1 MQRDSLQP
9 KLDAAQQALKVAL
22 DEACNVDL
30 RRADTGEMIR
40 IEETLAIAANAA
52 KEAVSVRLRRR
63 RRQEADSVAG
73 PDVGERQVDRVFDDF
88 QGKRWH
94 TYAVH
99 PSGGGAE
106 SVPLPDAFRHGWL
119 CFESHDQLRR
129 LAPIPEAWDS
139 MPLDDLRALCSQAEA
154 AHKRL

>member
-22 DEACNVDL
+22 DEACDVDL
-30 RRADTGEMIR
+30 RRANTGEMIR

-63 RRQEADSVAG
+63 TQAEPASAAAG
-73 PDVGERQVDRVFDDF
+73 AAERHVDRVFDDF

-94 TYAVH
+94 TYAVQ

-106 SVPLPDAFRHGWL
+106 SVPLPDSFKHGWL

-129 LAPIPEAWDS
+129 LAPIPNEWES
-139 MPLDDLRALCSQAEA
+139 MPLEDLRELCSRAEA
-154 AHKRL
+154 AQKHL